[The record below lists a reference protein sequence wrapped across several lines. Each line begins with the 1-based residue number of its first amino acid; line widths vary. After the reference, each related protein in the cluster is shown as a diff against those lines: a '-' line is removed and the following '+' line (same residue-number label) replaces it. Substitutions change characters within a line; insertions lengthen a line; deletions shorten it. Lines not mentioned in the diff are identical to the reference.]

1 MYASWMR
8 DAHNRRVASLVRVLV
23 CSASWA
29 LAAAAAGGKGR
40 PVRIAALARVNL
52 SILGSLL
59 SLRSGARFL
68 EEALPEQCR
77 DERGAASNPAPTN
90 NAVLVR
96 PSSPCQAGFQAVVLD
111 LRTHLHYPPPAK
123 PVVEVVVHPYA
134 PLLLGRV
141 RPGTEVTIGTE

>member
-77 DERGAASNPAPTN
+77 DERGAASNLPLRIT
-90 NAVLVR
+90 
-96 PSSPCQAGFQAVVLD
+96 PSSLD
-111 LRTHLHYPPPAK
+111 PAARAKLAFRRLCSTSVRICTIRPLPNPWSKSWYIRTPLCFSVGYVPALK
-123 PVVEVVVHPYA
+123 
-134 PLLLGRV
+134 
-141 RPGTEVTIGTE
+141 